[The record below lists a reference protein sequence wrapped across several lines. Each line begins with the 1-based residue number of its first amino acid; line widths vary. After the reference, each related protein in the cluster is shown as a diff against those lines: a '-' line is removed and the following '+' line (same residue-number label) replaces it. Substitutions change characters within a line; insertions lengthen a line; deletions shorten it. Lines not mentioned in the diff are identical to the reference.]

1 MAILK
6 RTVVII
12 AGHNGVYVRLPS
24 EHTSEPIHRFNEG
37 GVTEDWLQE
46 PTRSIMA
53 CTSKEHEKYHGF
65 DSKIDDEQALVAK
78 LLATPEEKAYIQRAE
93 TRDRWRQEAGAD
105 SPPSSALSEIFP

>member
-24 EHTSEPIHRFNEG
+24 EHTWEPIHRFNEG
-37 GVTEDWLQE
+37 GVTEDRLQE
-46 PTRSIMA
+46 THKKYYGMYKHA
-53 CTSKEHEKYHGF
+53 AWKYHGF

-78 LLATPEEKAYIQRAE
+78 LLATPQEKAYIQRAE
-93 TRDRWRQEAGAD
+93 MRDRWR
-105 SPPSSALSEIFP
+105 